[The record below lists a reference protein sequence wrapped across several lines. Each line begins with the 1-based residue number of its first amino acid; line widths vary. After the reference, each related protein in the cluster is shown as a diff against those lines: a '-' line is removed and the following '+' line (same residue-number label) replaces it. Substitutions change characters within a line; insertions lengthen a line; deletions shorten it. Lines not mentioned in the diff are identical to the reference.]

1 MHTVWCGIV
10 DYEAIV
16 KLSDGFNGADLRNV
30 CTESGK
36 CFIMDCYSYINRPCC
51 LGMFAIREERDY
63 CVQED
68 FMKAVR
74 KVQDMKKLETK
85 MDYDKV

>member
-1 MHTVWCGIV
+1 MDSTVLI
-10 DYEAIV
+10 YETFV
-16 KLSDGFNGADLRNV
+16 LNQVTVLFMPR
-30 CTESGK
+30 K
-36 CFIMDCYSYINRPCC
+36 CLLNFLLLI
-51 LGMFAIREERDY
+51 GMFAIREERDY